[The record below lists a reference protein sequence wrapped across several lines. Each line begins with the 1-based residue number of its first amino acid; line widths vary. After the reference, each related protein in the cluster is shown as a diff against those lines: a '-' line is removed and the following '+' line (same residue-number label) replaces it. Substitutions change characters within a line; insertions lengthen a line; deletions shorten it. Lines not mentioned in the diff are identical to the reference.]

1 MDEGNVW
8 ASEGLATINDNVC
21 ATDIVSG
28 WAREEYSRVRNIE
41 GLPETLKWY
50 HCSFKILLRGGL
62 GLCFVVES
70 VHITETGCSYGSTD
84 EAWDDTGDTDP
95 VWPPFY
101 GKDFC

>member
-1 MDEGNVW
+1 MDEGNVR
-8 ASEGLATINDNVC
+8 ASEGLAAVHDNVG
-21 ATDIVSG
+21 ATHIISG
-28 WAREEYSRVRNIE
+28 WAREEDSRVCYIE

-50 HCSFKILLRGGL
+50 HCAFKILLRGGL

-70 VHITETGCSYGSTD
+70 VHVTETGCSYCSTD
-84 EAWDDTGDTDP
+84 EAWDDAGDTDS